1 MQGSRLQTLG
11 LALEVDKQE
20 TEQEF
25 TEQEQED
32 V

>member
-1 MQGSRLQTLG
+1 MQGSLQTLG

-20 TEQEF
+20 IDQES